1 MKKIFYSNITK
12 LTAFILCVI
21 FTASCAYLAATS
33 FTDVGGSLY
42 LMEDSYEESYM
53 ARRTLETLTFELSQ
67 IIQQAQFMK
76 QDPEKERMDDPVISE
91 TAEETADT
99 AEKIPEPTPK
109 PLSDEEVDKKIDEYI
124 KSNLARIERYNG
136 EYYLNFNGKEYSNT
150 YDKSYRAFG
159 DSPISAGVVSTY
171 NHLDYYCHPV
181 MYGGNRADPF
191 YVGYSDDSITA
202 CVRLSAEG
210 IAANKEAWDEMK
222 SQADKAIPAI
232 VILLIL
238 IIALAA
244 YLFTAAGRRADD
256 REIHLMLVDRLFT
269 EISFALFAG
278 ALLAMVMLDILI
290 VDELVGWQ
298 QLEAGYTLVFAVTL
312 AFAAIALAFAL
323 SMARNMKAREFLKH
337 SLIYRVCVWA
347 IGIIKKI
354 WRWFVK
360 FAKRAS
366 RKMRSNYADFKR
378 YIGRRKSNVIIA
390 ALFAVYSVALAVIS
404 LFMGL
409 IREEGAIV
417 AFAFM
422 MVIVLAAAV
431 YLRNRLIGF
440 EKIREGVEKICG
452 GDTDHKIEGCP
463 EGVLLCMAD
472 DINGIG
478 DGMREAVEKGIKSER
493 MKSELITNVS
503 HDLKTPLTSIISYAD
518 LLCAESLT
526 PPEANDYAKIIRK
539 KGERLKNL
547 TADLFDISKVQSGN
561 EIIAREKLDVCL
573 LLRQTLGELD
583 SGIKQSGLEFAV
595 SIPEKEIMIEADGKK
610 LSRVFENLLVNCIKY
625 AMKGTRVYVSVRE
638 HAGKAVTEIKNI
650 ANYRMNFSAD
660 EITERFVRGDES
672 RTDGGSGLGLA
683 IAKSYTEAC
692 GGAFEVTVDGD
703 LFKVRVEFDIV

>member
-33 FTDVGGSLY
+33 FTDVGGSIY
-42 LMEDSYEESYM
+42 FMEDSYEESYM
-53 ARRTLETLTFELSQ
+53 ARRTLEILTSQFSQ
-67 IIQQAQFMK
+67 IIYMAKDIK
-76 QDPEKERMDDPVISE
+76 QNPETEITDNSVISE

-150 YDKSYRAFG
+150 SDKSYEAFR
-159 DSPISAGVVSTY
+159 DSPVSAGVVSTY
-171 NHLDYYCHPV
+171 NHLDYYFHPV
-181 MYGGNRADPF
+181 IYGGRNEPFGVAYSNDP
-191 YVGYSDDSITA
+191 VTA

-210 IAANKEAWDEMK
+210 IAANKEAWNEMK
-222 SQADKAIPAI
+222 SQADKAIPVI

-238 IIALAA
+238 IIVLAA

-269 EISFALFAG
+269 EISLALFAG
-278 ALLAMVMLDILI
+278 ALIAMVMFDLLI
-290 VDELVGWQ
+290 VDEFIIWEQLKVG
-298 QLEAGYTLVFAVTL
+298 YKLVFAVTL
-312 AFAAIALAFAL
+312 GLTAIALAFAL

-337 SLIYRVCVWA
+337 SLIYRVCVWV
-347 IGIIKKI
+347 ISIIKKI
-354 WRWFVK
+354 WRRLVK
-360 FAKRAS
+360 FAKRAA
-366 RKMRSNYADFKR
+366 RKTWSNYADFKR

-390 ALFAVYSVALAVIS
+390 SLFAVYSVALAIFS
-404 LFMGL
+404 LLMGL

-422 MVIVLAAAV
+422 MVLVIAASV

-440 EKIREGVEKICG
+440 EKIREGVEKIRG

-463 EGVLLCMAD
+463 DGALSCMAD

-518 LLCAESLT
+518 LLCAENLT

-625 AMKGTRVYVSVRE
+625 AMKGTRVYVSVRDS
-638 HAGKAVTEIKNI
+638 AGKAVTEIKNI

-692 GGAFEVTVDGD
+692 GGSFEVTVDGD
-703 LFKVRVEFDIV
+703 LFKVGIGFDIL